1 METNKNYQVSDD
13 ASEEMIL
20 SILMNGKR
28 QEVDYVFEQVKP
40 QDFYWEGHRQLFN
53 LFLGMYAKG
62 EELSLVSAL
71 KLYRSQIEQIKTRS
85 NIVDI
90 NALYVRQTMGGQW
103 VGSNVQGFLTGSV
116 KAVKKKRAYRELLDL
131 QTKVVTAI
139 QNDMDPDKI
148 CMEIEKALMAREPL
162 AAKRSY
168 LTPEDMG
175 KLMLEAVSERM
186 DKERRDKEVIFTSLK
201 MLNRHTGGFEKGDL
215 IILSAPSGVGK
226 SALAMNIVHDVAYV
240 SNKAALY
247 LNSEMSD
254 KQQARRYA
262 ALLSGVSHNSIRNGI
277 DPNFGGFEKVVAA
290 AETFAKKKIYT
301 VTIPDLQLTNVV
313 AEIRRM
319 VDRFGVELVV
329 VDYIGRM
336 DTMSLKDLQEWQMME
351 QSARVLKTTA
361 QELNVVVVMVA
372 QLSSNGQS
380 LAKGSSMKNEADL
393 WLNLRR
399 AEPDEMRNLVPADE
413 ISLWNM
419 ILEFRKARNV
429 ESGAF
434 IPLHF
439 HGDTL
444 KFTDDK
450 EMARAYAR
458 QEEEPSPDVNS
469 GVA

>member
-1 METNKNYQVSDD
+1 MAADAYYQVADT

-28 QEVDYVFEQVKP
+28 QEVDYIFEQIKP

-53 LFLGMYAKG
+53 LFLGMYAKS
-62 EELSLVSAL
+62 EELSLISAL
-71 KLYRSQIEQIKTRS
+71 KLYRSQIEQIKTKS
-85 NIVDI
+85 SIVEI
-90 NALYVRQTMGGQW
+90 NSLYVTQTMGGQW

-116 KAVKKKRAYRELLDL
+116 TAVKKKRAYRELMDL
-131 QTKVVTAI
+131 QTKVTTAI
-139 QNDMDPDKI
+139 QNDIDPDKI

-168 LTPEDMG
+168 LTPDDMA
-175 KLMLEAVSERM
+175 KLMIEATAERM
-186 DKERRDKEVIFTSLK
+186 DKEKRDKEVIFTSLRS
-201 MLNRHTGGFEKGDL
+201 LNRATGGFEQGDL

-226 SALAMNIVHDVAYV
+226 SAFAMNIVRDVAYI
-240 SNKAALY
+240 SNKSALY

-262 ALLSGVSHNSIRNGI
+262 ALLSGVSHGSIRNGI

-319 VDRFGVELVV
+319 VDRFGVQLVV

-336 DTMSLKDLQEWQMME
+336 DTLNASKDLQEWQMME

-361 QELNVVVVMVA
+361 QELSITVIMVA

-399 AEPDEMRNLVPADE
+399 VKPDELRDYVPAE
-413 ISLWNM
+413 EVVLWNVL
-419 ILEFRKARNV
+419 LEFRKARNV
-429 ESGAF
+429 ESGAS
-434 IPLHF
+434 IPIHF

-444 KFTDDK
+444 TFTDNK
-450 EMARAYAR
+450 EEARRYVQLEQEAYT
-458 QEEEPSPDVNS
+458 
-469 GVA
+469 GI

>member
-1 METNKNYQVSDD
+1 MEANKNYQVSDA

-85 NIVDI
+85 SIVDI
-90 NALYVRQTMGGQW
+90 NSLYVTQTMGGQW
-103 VGSNVQGFLTGSV
+103 AGSNVQGFLTGSV

-186 DKERRDKEVIFTSLK
+186 DKERRDKEVIFTSMK

-290 AETFAKKKIYT
+290 AETFAKKQIYT

-372 QLSSNGQS
+372 QLSSNGQT

-399 AEPDEMRNLVPADE
+399 AEPDEMRNLVSADE
-413 ISLWNM
+413 VSLWNM

>member
-1 METNKNYQVSDD
+1 METKKSYSVSDTE
-13 ASEEMIL
+13 SEEMIL
-20 SILMNGKR
+20 SVLMNGKKH
-28 QEVDYVFEQVKP
+28 EVDYIFEQIKP

-62 EELSLVSAL
+62 EELSLISAL
-71 KLYRSQIEQIKTRS
+71 KLYRSQIEQIQTKS
-85 NIVDI
+85 SIVEI
-90 NALYVRQTMGGQW
+90 NSLYVTRTMGGQW
-103 VGSNVQGFLTGSV
+103 VGSNVQGFITGSV
-116 KAVKKKRAYRELLDL
+116 KAVKKKRAYRELIAMQNKITTD
-131 QTKVVTAI
+131 I
-139 QNDMDPDKI
+139 QNDVDPDKI
-148 CMEIEKALMAREPL
+148 CTEIEKALMAREPL
-162 AAKRSY
+162 TAKRSY

-175 KLMLEAVSERM
+175 KLMLDAVAERM
-186 DKERRDKEVIFTSLK
+186 DKERRNKEVIFTSFK
-201 MLNRHTGGFEKGDL
+201 MLNKYTGGLEKSDL
-215 IILSAPSGVGK
+215 IILSAGSGVGK
-226 SALAMNIVHDVAYV
+226 STFAMNIVRDVAYV
-240 SNKAALY
+240 SDKAVLY

-262 ALLSGVSHNSIRNGI
+262 ALLSGVSHGSIRNGI
-277 DPNFGGFEKVVAA
+277 DPNFGGFEKIVAA

-361 QELNVVVVMVA
+361 QELGIVIVMVA
-372 QLSSNGQS
+372 QLSSNGQT

-399 AEPDEMRNLVPADE
+399 VEPDEIRDYVNADE
-413 ISLWNM
+413 VGLWNM
-419 ILEFRKARNV
+419 LLEFRKARNV
-429 ESGAF
+429 ESGAI

-444 KFTDDK
+444 AFTDDK
-450 EMARAYAR
+450 ELALKYVKE
-458 QEEEPSPDVNS
+458 EEEPAPNVND